1 MTEELNK
8 RVKTPRRFGM
18 KVFEALKTSLLPV
31 SIHKMAHKIVET
43 DNTAALRKAQI
54 IPTRHH

>member
-1 MTEELNK
+1 
-8 RVKTPRRFGM
+8 M

-31 SIHKMAHKIVET
+31 SIHKMAHKIMET